1 LIAYLSGIV
10 ARVESTYT
18 IIDVHGVG
26 YKVAVPVSV
35 LAALPEPGGSVA
47 LHIHTQVRAEEIS
60 LYGFQTT
67 ADQRVFE
74 LLISVTGI
82 GPKVAMSILSS
93 LDAQTV
99 CKTVAAEDTK
109 SLIRVPGLG
118 MKTAQRLILELK
130 DKLAAFTWE
139 QKTTAPA
146 DTTQPSAHPDVL
158 EDVAEGLTN
167 LGYNRNDARRAAE
180 KALQDLGETATMAA
194 TLRAALNV
202 LTNSGSR

>member
-1 LIAYLSGIV
+1 MIAHLTGSV
-10 ARVESTYT
+10 LRVESTYT
-18 IIDVHGVG
+18 IVDVHGVG

-35 LAALPEPGGSVA
+35 LTSLPEPGGSVS

-60 LYGFQTT
+60 LYGFSTIS
-67 ADQRVFE
+67 DQRVFE

-93 LDAQTV
+93 LDAQSV
-99 CKTVAAEDTK
+99 CRIVAAEDTR
-109 SLIRVPGLG
+109 SLIKVPGLG

-130 DKLAAFTWE
+130 DKLATFTWE
-139 QKTTAPA
+139 QKANAPTSASQPTAH
-146 DTTQPSAHPDVL
+146 SDVL

-180 KALQDLGETATMAA
+180 KALNDLGETASMAA
-194 TLRAALNV
+194 TLRAALNI

>member
-1 LIAYLSGIV
+1 MIAHLSGSLL
-10 ARVESTYT
+10 RVESTYI

-35 LAALPEPGGSVA
+35 LVTLPDPGGSVS
-47 LHIHTQVRAEEIS
+47 LNIYTQVREEEIS
-60 LYGFQTT
+60 LFGFATT
-67 ADQRVFE
+67 SDQRVFE

-93 LDAQTV
+93 LDAQSV
-99 CKTVAAEDTK
+99 CRIVAAEDTR
-109 SLIRVPGLG
+109 SLVKVPGIGL
-118 MKTAQRLILELK
+118 KTAQRLVLELK
-130 DKLAAFTWE
+130 DKLAVFTWE
-139 QKTTAPA
+139 QKTAP
-146 DTTQPSAHPDVL
+146 TVVSQSVQQPDVV

-180 KALQDLGETATMAA
+180 KATQDLGDSATMAA
-194 TLRAALNV
+194 TLRAALNI

>member
-1 LIAYLSGIV
+1 MIAHLSGSLL
-10 ARVESTYT
+10 RVESTYI

-35 LAALPEPGGSVA
+35 LVTLPDPGGSIS
-47 LHIHTQVRAEEIS
+47 LNIHTQVREEEIS
-60 LYGFQTT
+60 LFGFASTS
-67 ADQRVFE
+67 DQRVFE

-93 LDAQTV
+93 LDAQSV
-99 CKTVAAEDTK
+99 CRIVAAEDTRALVK
-109 SLIRVPGLG
+109 VPGIGL
-118 MKTAQRLILELK
+118 KTAQRLVLELK
-130 DKLAAFTWE
+130 DKLAVFTWE
-139 QKTTAPA
+139 QKTAPTVVA
-146 DTTQPSAHPDVL
+146 QSVQQPDVV

-180 KALQDLGETATMAA
+180 KALQDLGESASMAA
-194 TLRAALNV
+194 TLRAALNL

>member
-1 LIAYLSGIV
+1 LIAHLSGSLL
-10 ARVESTYT
+10 RVESTYI

-35 LAALPEPGGSVA
+35 LVTLPDPGGSIS
-47 LHIHTQVRAEEIS
+47 LNIHTQVREEEIS
-60 LYGFQTT
+60 LFGFATT
-67 ADQRVFE
+67 SDQRVFE

-93 LDAQTV
+93 LDAQSV
-99 CKTVAAEDTK
+99 CRIVAAEDTRALVK
-109 SLIRVPGLG
+109 VPGIGL
-118 MKTAQRLILELK
+118 KTAQRLVLELK
-130 DKLAAFTWE
+130 DKLAVFTWE
-139 QKTTAPA
+139 QKTAP
-146 DTTQPSAHPDVL
+146 TIVSLSVQQPDVV

-180 KALQDLGETATMAA
+180 KATQDLGDSATMAA
-194 TLRAALNV
+194 TLRAALNI